1 MNLTTI
7 FVIVTIF
14 GAVLVLTLV
23 GAEVGVIV
31 AAIGVIGLVV
41 EASKA

>member
-7 FVIVTIF
+7 FVLITIA
-14 GAVLVLTLV
+14 GAVLVLTVV

-31 AAIGVIGLVV
+31 AAIGVFGLVV
-41 EASKA
+41 EASKT